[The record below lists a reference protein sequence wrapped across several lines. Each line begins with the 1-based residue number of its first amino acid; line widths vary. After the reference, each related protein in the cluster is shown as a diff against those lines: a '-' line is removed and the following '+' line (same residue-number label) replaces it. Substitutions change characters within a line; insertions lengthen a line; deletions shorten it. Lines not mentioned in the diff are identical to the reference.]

1 MNVETPLETSRPW
14 ERVSARR
21 LFERKRR
28 DTRGEDGTVT
38 AFRDGEVTLRSNRRT
53 EGFTNAIHE
62 HGYQGV
68 RVGDLVIHSMDGF
81 AGAIGVSD
89 SDGKAS
95 PVVHCY
101 RPNEDVDAR
110 YYAYMLRD
118 LAQRGFISSLAKGI
132 RERSTAFDSEAFRSL
147 RLPVPPLAE
156 QRAIADYLDAET
168 ARIDA
173 LIAKKQQLI
182 HLLEERHNLA
192 IAELALGRLY
202 GARDLRS
209 SKVEWIGQIPA
220 GWEVRRLNRIARL
233 ESGHTPSRTRPELW
247 ERADKHW
254 ITLNDVGAIKESEY
268 IEDTVN
274 RISAAG
280 IAASS
285 ARMLPADTVVLS
297 RDATVG
303 RVGIM
308 KSPMATSQHF
318 AAWVCSKRLDPRFL
332 WLLMRFP
339 MQRFF
344 NQFNDGATL
353 RTIGMPHIRAF
364 VVPLAPL
371 ETQHQIVAT
380 AERQRE
386 DHQQLRSGLHRQ
398 VILLSERR
406 QALVTAAVTGEFAV
420 PGGV

>member
-1 MNVETPLETSRPW
+1 MIWPYAQIRHLARLGTGHTPSRSVPEYWENCTIPWLTLADVHKLRDGTETTIEETS
-14 ERVSARR
+14 ERISALGVANSSAVPHPEGTVAMSRTASVGFTCILGTR
-21 LFERKRR
+21 MATSQDFVTWTCSEKLDNRYLLWAL
-28 DTRGEDGTVT
+28 RGERFQILSRMQGSTHKTIYMPDLE
-38 AFRDGEVTLRSNRRT
+38 DLR
-53 EGFTNAIHE
+53 
-62 HGYQGV
+62 V
-68 RVGDLVIHSMDGF
+68 PL
-81 AGAIGVSD
+81 
-89 SDGKAS
+89 
-95 PVVHCY
+95 
-101 RPNEDVDAR
+101 
-110 YYAYMLRD
+110 
-118 LAQRGFISSLAKGI
+118 
-132 RERSTAFDSEAFRSL
+132 
-147 RLPVPPLAE
+147 PPLAE

-192 IAELALGRLY
+192 IAELALGRLS
-202 GARDLRS
+202 GARDFRS
-209 SKVEWIGQIPA
+209 SNVEWIGQIPA
-220 GWEVRRLNRIARL
+220 GWEVQRLNRIARL

-285 ARMLPADTVVLS
+285 ARVLPADTVVLS

-364 VVPLAPL
+364 VVPVAPL

-380 AERQRE
+380 AKRQRE
-386 DHQQLRSGLHRQ
+386 DHQQLRSGLHKQ

-406 QALVTAAVTGEFAV
+406 QALITAAVTGEFAV
-420 PGGV
+420 SGGV